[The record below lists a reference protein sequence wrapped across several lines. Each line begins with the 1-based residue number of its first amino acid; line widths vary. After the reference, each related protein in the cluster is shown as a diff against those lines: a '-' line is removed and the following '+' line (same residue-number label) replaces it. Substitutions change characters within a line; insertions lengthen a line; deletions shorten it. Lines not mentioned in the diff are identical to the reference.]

1 MMLGKAGSTR
11 RCSPILAIGC
21 TSYDRCGW
29 NGAHVRAS
37 TGSTLPIPGSCP
49 SNVGSASGA
58 SMIGD

>member
-29 NGAHVRAS
+29 NERTRGGVDGIRS
-37 TGSTLPIPGSCP
+37 PLPRLMVCRPHPG
-49 SNVGSASGA
+49 
-58 SMIGD
+58 